1 MQVLR
6 KVCPDLS
13 FGTGVMESMRLVRTT
28 LALMIAAALALL
40 PVGASAHGLVRA
52 VDQAAAA
59 MHADMP
65 DDMAGMANDMAM
77 DDCCPDTKA
86 PPCNGDGGKCPL
98 GFCAAPCVGLTDVA
112 ALRFDFPPLGRTAMP
127 IPADQVASLLGA
139 SPPFRPPRV

>member
-1 MQVLR
+1 
-6 KVCPDLS
+6 
-13 FGTGVMESMRLVRTT
+13 MELMRLVRTT

-40 PVGASAHGLVRA
+40 PVGASTVGLVRA

-59 MHADMP
+59 MQADTP
-65 DDMAGMANDMAM
+65 DDMSGGHMSGGHMSGGDMAM

-86 PPCNGDGGKCPL
+86 PPCDGDGGKCPL

-112 ALRFDFPPLGRTAMP
+112 SLRFDFPPLGRTALP
-127 IPADQVASLLGA
+127 IPTDQVTSLLGA